1 MMTLCILWLS
11 YSVGIFPQTT
21 APEFKDKFLPI
32 ETYKNGAALI
42 RDVNERCNQ
51 MKKIET
57 ILQEPS
63 SFMAV
68 AETEDDYEKK
78 AYFFFTEPSQRLHR
92 LDAYIIYAKKDLTNF
107 ENWHRKYFPNYILHL
122 F

>member
-11 YSVGIFPQTT
+11 YSVGIFPKTI
-21 APEFKDKFLPI
+21 ASEFKEKFLPI
-32 ETYKNGAALI
+32 ATYTNGATLI
-42 RDVNERCNQ
+42 RDVNERYNQ

-57 ILQEPS
+57 VLQEPS

-68 AETEDDYEKK
+68 AETEDYEKK
-78 AYFFFTEPSQRLHR
+78 AYFFFTEPSQRLQR
-92 LDAYIIYAKKDLTNF
+92 LDAYIIYGKKDLTNF
-107 ENWHRKYFPNYILHL
+107 ENWHRKYFPNYILYL